1 MCILLGLVI
10 IVAGIAYA
18 IYTTKAMDKLNL
30 EVQSIQTSK
39 IADTKEIIDSLSLTD
54 SNYRH
59 YVELKGDIFT
69 KKEVTA
75 PFTEKKVAYYEN
87 ATYSVT
93 EITEEYKDSNGNRRT
108 RIRKREEK
116 LANEHSVETVY
127 LRDDSFADGIVL
139 DIESFGSK
147 AEFQDGCD
155 RMERENSDW
164 MRRHNHFMNTW
175 GRGTGYGARF
185 LGYRLVEK
193 VLLQNQPMYVLG
205 EMYKQGNQYFVGC
218 SRLAKNASKLTY
230 KSEDEV
236 IASNHSSKKMSWVI
250 AAVAV
255 VAGIVVIGMG
265 VQ

>member
-1 MCILLGLVI
+1 MYILLGLVI

-39 IADTKEIIDSLSLTD
+39 IADAKEIIDSLSLTD
-54 SNYRH
+54 NNYRH
-59 YVELKGDIFT
+59 YVELKGNIFT
-69 KKEVTA
+69 RENVMA
-75 PFTEKKVAYYEN
+75 PFTERKVAYYEDT
-87 ATYSVT
+87 TYSVS
-93 EITEEYKDSNGNRRT
+93 EITEEYKDSNGNRKT

-116 LANEHSVETVY
+116 LATEQSVEPVY
-127 LRDDSFADGIVL
+127 LRDDSFSEGIVL
-139 DIESFGSK
+139 DIESFAAK

-155 RMERENSDW
+155 RLERENSDW
-164 MRRHNHFMNTW
+164 MRRHNHFMNAW
-175 GRGTGYGARF
+175 GRGAGYGARF

-205 EMYKQGNQYFVGC
+205 EMYKQGSQYYVGC